1 MEEKIVL
8 KKVVQKG
15 GRYELT
21 VSTLDE
27 PLVVDAEVIHRYR
40 LVPDIVLTPSQLDQ
54 LRAEAELLACDN
66 ALSRVLAIREHSVR
80 EAELKLQRKGF
91 GPDSVSAVV
100 QKYRRLELLDDARYA
115 RRVVETSLKR
125 NPSGRGFL
133 IALLRKKGIARTLA
147 EQTVDTALRNVDEV
161 ELATRS
167 LEKRWSGYRQLEL
180 ERARRKAYNY
190 LSRRGISY
198 QAAKAAFEK
207 LYNQE

>member
-8 KKVVQKG
+8 QKVVQKG

-21 VSTLDE
+21 VSVLDE
-27 PLVVDAEVIHRYR
+27 PLVVDAEIVHRYR
-40 LVPDIVLTPSQLDQ
+40 LVPDIVLTPSQLEQ
-54 LRAEAELLACDN
+54 LRAAAELLACDN

-80 EAELKLQRKGF
+80 EAELKLRRRGF
-91 GPDSVSAVV
+91 ESDVVRAVV
-100 QKYRRLELLDDARYA
+100 QKYRKLELLDDARYA
-115 RRVVETSLKR
+115 RSVVETSLKR

-133 IALLRKKGIARTLA
+133 VALLRKKGIARTLA
-147 EQTVDTALRNVDEV
+147 ERTVDTTLRNVDEV

-167 LEKRWSGYRQLEL
+167 LEKRWSGYSQLEL